1 MKRTIYFFGL
11 LLIVVAT
18 GCKKF
23 LAENPYSVVSVENF
37 YKTPADAELA
47 ITGVYDILNTP
58 SIQGQ
63 GNQAMWG
70 RSMQY
75 LTSMGCDEL
84 IGDVTFISADINFL
98 TLCNYT
104 YTSENTLL
112 WYTYAALYA
121 GINRANLIIERV
133 PSINMDAERRKQIVG
148 EAYFFRGLFYSYLGW
163 LWGAVPLADSSIADP
178 LSPRAPIKDV
188 MTRAESNFKYAYDNL
203 PARNKIAGRV
213 NKYTA
218 AAFLAK
224 LYLYIASCKENNVGQ
239 SLNFPLNSFDW
250 VDKDAA
256 YGLAKQYCKEI
267 YDNSGYKLIRPF
279 NYLFLA
285 ATEAAARDEQMMLVQ
300 AGTGGNQE
308 YVVYAYLAGPTGN
321 YLLVGGTYGWM
332 RPVKEGYL
340 RFNADDGRRALSFS
354 GPIATTAPYTT
365 INGYKYYTPN
375 AIVNNLSNICI
386 NKWREDDPKDRA
398 NRGTPA
404 WAGETDYGV
413 LRFAD
418 VVLMYA
424 EARFKTGDEP
434 GARSLLRE
442 IRLRGCNDDVTK
454 VNTITT
460 AYLKTDFMQELLDE
474 RSRELLGEGWR
485 RFDLI
490 RTGKLQSVVA
500 NLDPAV
506 MFPREDVASVKNNFR
521 DYKIWYPLPSRDLAT
536 NQNLVQNPGY

>member
-1 MKRTIYFFGL
+1 MKKTIYFFSL
-11 LLIVVAT
+11 LMVILAT

-23 LAENPYSVVSVENF
+23 LTETPYSVVSTDNF
-37 YKTPADAELA
+37 YKTSADAELA

-75 LTSMGCDEL
+75 LTSMGCDEM

-133 PSINMDAERRKQIVG
+133 PSINMDVNRRTEIVG
-148 EAYFFRGLFYSYLGW
+148 EAHFMRGLFYSYLGW
-163 LWGAVPLADSSIADP
+163 LWGGVPLADSSIVDP
-178 LSPRAPIKDV
+178 LAPRAAIKDI
-188 MTRAESNFKYAYDNL
+188 MEKAETNFKYAYDNL
-203 PARNKIAGRV
+203 PARNIIAGRV

-239 SLNFPLNSFDW
+239 SLGFSLNSFDW

-256 YGLAKQYCKEI
+256 YNLARQYCQDI
-267 YDNSGYKLIRPF
+267 YENSGYRLIRPF

-285 ATEAAARDEQMMLVQ
+285 ATEADARNEHLMLVQ
-300 AGTGGNQE
+300 AGAGGNQE
-308 YVVYAYLAGPTGN
+308 YIVFANLAGPTGN
-321 YLLVGGTYGWM
+321 YLLVGGTFGWM

-340 RFNADDGRRALSFS
+340 RFNANDGRRAGFS
-354 GPIATTAPYTT
+354 GSIATTAGFTLV
-365 INGYKYYTPN
+365 NGYKYYTPS
-375 AIVNNLSNICI
+375 AIVTNLSNICI
-386 NKWREDDPKDRA
+386 NKWREDDPADRA

-404 WAGETDYGV
+404 WAGETDYGI
-413 LRFAD
+413 LRYAD

-434 GARSLLRE
+434 GARTLLRE
-442 IRLRGCNDDVTK
+442 IRLRGCNDDVAK

-460 AYLKTDFMQELLDE
+460 AYLKTNFIDELLDE

-490 RTGKLQSVVA
+490 RTGKLQSVVS
-500 NLDPAV
+500 NLDPSV
-506 MFPREDVASVKNNFR
+506 MFPREDVPSVKNNFR

-536 NQNLVQNPGY
+536 NHNLVQNPGY